1 MGALAVIWAPV
12 GTLARVAE
20 ERRVLLG
27 FGVVALYAVLGLVGG
42 AIAVF
47 GGLTQAQFQQPGAQ
61 PLPPG
66 FEDFLV
72 YVGVLSLVSAL
83 IYPFFLWL
91 LVSGLMQLVTRFFG
105 GTGSFSAMLAVVGVA
120 QIPLVISAALG
131 IPITGLQVVLGSPAP
146 AEGSPA
152 LAVLGLLSVLLGL
165 AFLLWHVVL
174 VVIGAAFARRVGY
187 GQSAGSCA
195 ISCAGFAGLILI
207 VVVLIAVLAA
217 VIFGTASG
225 GAPS

>member
-12 GTLARVAE
+12 STLARAAE

-27 FGVVALYAVLGLVGG
+27 FSVVALYAALGLVGA
-42 AIAVF
+42 AIVVF

-61 PLPPG
+61 SLPPG
-66 FEDFLV
+66 FEDVLA
-72 YVGVLSLVSAL
+72 YIGVFSLVWAA

-105 GTGSFSAMLAVVGVA
+105 GTGPFSGLLAVVGVA
-120 QIPLVISAALG
+120 QVPLVIYAAIS
-131 IPITGLQVVLGSPAP
+131 IPITGLQAVLGPPDPETGASV
-146 AEGSPA
+146 ST
-152 LAVLGLLSVLLGL
+152 VLGLLGGLLWL
-165 AFLLWHVVL
+165 AFLLWHAAL

-195 ISCAGFAGLILI
+195 ISCAGCVGLILI
-207 VVVLIAVLAA
+207 VVVVLVVLVAVVAGAA
-217 VIFGTASG
+217 GSG
-225 GAPS
+225 G